1 MGARSLLSDDIERYV
16 GETIS
21 KETPLQK
28 RLRAETAKL
37 PDNWAM
43 MQIGADQGA
52 FLALLVRLIGAK
64 RTIEIGTFTGYSAL
78 AVAQALPK
86 DGKVIACDINEEWTS
101 IGRRYWKEAGFA
113 DKIDLRLGPAAETLK
128 SLLAEGAAGTFDFA
142 FIDAD
147 KSGYDAYY
155 ELCLRLI
162 RPNGLIA
169 VDNVLWSG
177 AVVNAKKRDS
187 DTDALRALNLK
198 IRDDGR
204 VDSVL
209 LTVGD
214 GLTLARKR

>member
-1 MGARSLLSDDIERYV
+1 MGDRSLLPDEIERYV
-16 GETIS
+16 GETLGN
-21 KETPLQK
+21 ETPLQK
-28 RLRAETAKL
+28 RLRAETAQL
-37 PDNWAM
+37 PDRLVM
-43 MQIGADQGA
+43 MQIGPDQGA
-52 FLALLVRLIGAK
+52 LLALLVRLIGAK

-86 DGKVIACDINEEWTS
+86 DGKVIACDINKEWTA
-101 IGRRYWKEAGFA
+101 IGQRYWREAGVA
-113 DKIDLRLGPAAETLK
+113 EKIDLRLGPAVDTLK
-128 SLLAEGAAGTFDFA
+128 SLLATDGPASFDFA

-147 KSGYDAYY
+147 KSRYDTYY
-155 ELCLRLI
+155 ELCLQLI

-177 AVVNAKKRDS
+177 AVTNDKKRDA

-198 IRDDGR
+198 MRDDAR

>member
-1 MGARSLLSDDIERYV
+1 MGARSLLPDEIERYV
-16 GETIS
+16 GETIA

-37 PDNWAM
+37 PMAG

-52 FLALLVRLIGAK
+52 LLALLVRLIRAR
-64 RTIEIGTFTGYSAL
+64 RTIEVGTFTGYSAL
-78 AVAQALPK
+78 SVAQALPK
-86 DGKVIACDINEEWTS
+86 DGKVVACDVSEEWTA
-101 IGRRYWKEAGFA
+101 IAGRYWREAGLA
-113 DKIDLRLGPAAETLK
+113 DRIELRLGPAAETLK
-128 SLLAEGAAGTFDFA
+128 GLLEIDGAGSFDFA

-147 KSGYDAYY
+147 KPGYDTYY
-155 ELCLRLI
+155 ELCLQLV

-177 AVVNAKKRDS
+177 AVVDPKRRDA
-187 DTDALRALNLK
+187 DTAALRALNLK
-198 IRDDGR
+198 IRDDDR
-204 VDSVL
+204 VDSAL